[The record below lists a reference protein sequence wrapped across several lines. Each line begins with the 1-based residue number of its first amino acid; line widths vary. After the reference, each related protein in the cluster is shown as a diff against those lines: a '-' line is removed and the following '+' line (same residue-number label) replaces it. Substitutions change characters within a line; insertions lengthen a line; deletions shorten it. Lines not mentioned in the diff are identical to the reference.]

1 MQENPLHPIAI
12 LMDELKHAELTI
24 RLNAIQK
31 LDTIALALGPERTR
45 SELMKFLQ
53 GIVLLGNFLVPYY
66 CTPLFRINDGRR
78 R

>member
-1 MQENPLHPIAI
+1 MYVVNETDLHPIAI

-45 SELMKFLQ
+45 LELMHFLTGKFA
-53 GIVLLGNFLVPYY
+53 
-66 CTPLFRINDGRR
+66 
-78 R
+78 